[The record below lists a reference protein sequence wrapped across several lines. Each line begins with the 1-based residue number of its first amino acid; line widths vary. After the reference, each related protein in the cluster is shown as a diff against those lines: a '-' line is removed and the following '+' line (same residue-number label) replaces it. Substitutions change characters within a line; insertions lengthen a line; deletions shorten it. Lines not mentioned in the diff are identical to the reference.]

1 MAHFAGWGYNLN
13 LLNFDTIAILSFAS
27 LQESQSQNSSAIPT
41 VSQLIILDLIYIL
54 LTGSYNQFQNNE
66 SLIFTNLFYNPIFI
80 EKNKRINKQTT
91 RKKIGKNFE
100 LVVLEL
106 VVGSGEPNGNFE
118 KLMNKLVLF
127 LVSEELPE
135 PQSASLEAVEDNG
148 EGDDFYWNF
157 DEEHDGN

>member
-1 MAHFAGWGYNLN
+1 M
-13 LLNFDTIAILSFAS
+13 
-27 LQESQSQNSSAIPT
+27 
-41 VSQLIILDLIYIL
+41 
-54 LTGSYNQFQNNE
+54 
-66 SLIFTNLFYNPIFI
+66 FYNPIFI
-80 EKNKRINKQTT
+80 EKNKRIHKQTT
-91 RKKIGKNFE
+91 RKKNGKNFE
-100 LVVLEL
+100 LVVSEL
-106 VVGSGEPNGNFE
+106 VVGSSEQNSNFE